1 MVFVIPEII
10 FFISKQKT
18 TYKYYNC
25 NNKRILLE
33 LTRQE
38 ESALKGEQGEVMQMA
53 HRILVATGEA
63 TDAEKLI
70 PIEWAHLSGVNYNTI
85 GDAGEEFLSSI
96 SKDARVKVKTT
107 LNPMGFDIDNVSNY
121 GLDENFIS
129 KQLSIKNS
137 YENMGVIPSFSCIP
151 YEIYDIPK
159 SETQVAFAESNAAIH
174 ANSFDN
180 LKTNKESAF
189 SALASAIIGKSPYSS
204 LRKEDEPNITIRMK
218 VKNPNELTYGM
229 LGFFAGKVGDTSVNI
244 SGLGEMDKRQT
255 KAMCGGMGTSG
266 TCAKFIFGDGD
277 SDCEKID
284 FDEKEM
290 QNIHDELN
298 TAEKGDL
305 ITLGSPQL
313 GLDEISDLA
322 GKLKGRSF
330 QKRCMV
336 FLPRTVKEQARK
348 IGYTNELE
356 RAGCEILSDCCTC
369 LSPLISKDNVDA
381 VTTNSIKGAFYLKNS
396 NGVDVNL
403 KSLSQIV
410 EDETR

>member
-1 MVFVIPEII
+1 M
-10 FFISKQKT
+10 
-18 TYKYYNC
+18 
-25 NNKRILLE
+25 E
-33 LTRQE
+33 LTKQE
-38 ESALKGEQGEVMQMA
+38 ESALKGEQGEMMQMA
-53 HRILVATGEA
+53 YRILVATGEA

-70 PIEWAHLSGVNYNTI
+70 PIEWTHLSGVNYNTI

-96 SKDARVKVKTT
+96 SKKARVKVKTT

-137 YENMGVIPSFSCIP
+137 YEAMGVIPSFSCIP

-159 SETQVAFAESNAAIH
+159 KGTQVAFAESNAAIH
-174 ANSFDN
+174 ANSYDN

-189 SALASAIIGKSPYSS
+189 SALASALTGKSPNSS
-204 LRKEDEPNITIRMK
+204 LRKEDKPNVTIQMK
-218 VKNPNELTYGM
+218 VKNPNELSYGM
-229 LGFFAGKVGDTSVNI
+229 LGFFAGKVGDTSVNV
-244 SGLGEMDKRQT
+244 SGLAEMDKRQC

-266 TCAKFIFGDGD
+266 TCAKFIFGEGD

-290 QNIHDELN
+290 LNIFDELN
-298 TAEKGDL
+298 TAEKGDI

-313 GLDEISDLA
+313 GLDEITELSE
-322 GKLKGRSF
+322 KLKGRSF
-330 QKRCMV
+330 KKRCMV
-336 FLPRTVKEQARK
+336 FTPRTVKEQAK
-348 IGYTNELE
+348 KLGYTNELE

-369 LSPLISKDNVDA
+369 LTPLINKDSVDA

-403 KSLSQIV
+403 KPLSQII
-410 EDETR
+410 EDETS

>member
-1 MVFVIPEII
+1 
-10 FFISKQKT
+10 
-18 TYKYYNC
+18 
-25 NNKRILLE
+25 LE
-33 LTRQE
+33 LTKDE
-38 ESALKGEQGEVMQMA
+38 ESALKGEHGETMEMA
-53 HRILVATGEA
+53 YRILVATGEA

-70 PIEWAHLSGVNYNTI
+70 PIEWTHLSGVNYNTI
-85 GDAGEEFLSSI
+85 GDAGEELLSGI

-137 YENMGVIPSFSCIP
+137 YETMGVIPSFSCIP
-151 YEIYDIPK
+151 YEIFDIPK
-159 SETQVAFAESNAAIH
+159 DGTQVAFAESNAAIH
-174 ANSFDN
+174 ANSYDN

-189 SALASAIIGKSPYSS
+189 SALASALTGKSPYSS
-204 LRKEDEPNITIRMK
+204 LRKEDKPNITINMK
-218 VKNPNELTYGM
+218 IKNPNELSYGM

-244 SGLGEMDKRQT
+244 SGLSEMDNRQC

-284 FDEKEM
+284 FDEKEL
-290 QNIHDELN
+290 QNVHDELN
-298 TAEKGDL
+298 TAENGDI

-313 GLDEISDLA
+313 GLEEITELTE
-322 GKLKGRSF
+322 KLKGRSF
-330 QKRCMV
+330 KKRCMV
-336 FLPRTVKEQARK
+336 FTPRTVKVQMQK
-348 IGYTNELE
+348 LGYTNELE

-369 LSPLISKDNVDA
+369 LTPLINKDNVDT

-396 NGVDVNL
+396 NGVGVNL
-403 KSLSQIV
+403 KPLSQII
-410 EDETR
+410 EDETKWIRF

>member
-1 MVFVIPEII
+1 MK
-10 FFISKQKT
+10 S

-25 NNKRILLE
+25 NNDNLPLE
-33 LTRQE
+33 LTREE
-38 ESALKGEQGEVMQMA
+38 ESALKGEQGETMQMA
-53 HRILVATGEA
+53 YRILVATGEA

-85 GDAGEEFLSSI
+85 GDAGEELLSSI
-96 SKDARVKVKTT
+96 SKDARVTVKTT

-121 GLDENFIS
+121 NLDENFIS
-129 KQLSIKNS
+129 KQLSIRNS
-137 YENMGVIPSFSCIP
+137 YETMGVIPSFSCIP
-151 YEIYDIPK
+151 YEIFDIPK
-159 SETQVAFAESNAAIH
+159 NGTQVAFAESNAAIH
-174 ANSFDN
+174 ANSYDN

-189 SALASAIIGKSPYSS
+189 SALASAIVGKSPYSS
-204 LRKEDEPNITIRMK
+204 LRKEDTPNITIQMK
-218 VKNPNELTYGM
+218 VKNLNELTYGM
-229 LGFFAGKVGDTSVNI
+229 LGFYAGKIGDTSVNI
-244 SGLGEMDKRQT
+244 SGLGEMDQRQC

-284 FDEKEM
+284 FDEKAM
-290 QNIHDELN
+290 LNIHDELN
-298 TAEKGDL
+298 TAEKGDI

-313 GLDEISDLA
+313 GLDEITELSE
-322 GKLKGRSF
+322 KLKGRSF
-330 QKRCMV
+330 KKRCMV
-336 FLPRTVKEQARK
+336 FTPRTVKEQARK
-348 IGYTNELE
+348 VGYTNELE

-369 LSPLISKDNVDA
+369 LTPLINKDNVDA

-403 KSLSQIV
+403 KPLSQII

>member
-1 MVFVIPEII
+1 M
-10 FFISKQKT
+10 
-18 TYKYYNC
+18 
-25 NNKRILLE
+25 E
-33 LTRQE
+33 LTKQE
-38 ESALKGEQGEVMQMA
+38 ESALKGEQGEIMQMA
-53 HRILVATGEA
+53 YRILVATGEA

-70 PIEWAHLSGVNYNTI
+70 PIEWTHLSGVNYNTI

-96 SKDARVKVKTT
+96 SKNARVKVKTT

-137 YENMGVIPSFSCIP
+137 YETMGVTPSFSCIP
-151 YEIYDIPK
+151 YEIFDIPK
-159 SETQVAFAESNAAIH
+159 EGTQVAFAESNAAIH
-174 ANSFDN
+174 ANSYDN

-189 SALASAIIGKSPYSS
+189 SALASALTGKSPYSS
-204 LRKEDEPNITIRMK
+204 LRKDDKPNITIQMK
-218 VKNPNELTYGM
+218 VKNPNELSYGM
-229 LGFFAGKVGDTSVNI
+229 LGFFAGKVGDTSVNV
-244 SGLGEMDKRQT
+244 SGLGDMDKRQC

-284 FDEKEM
+284 FDEKAM
-290 QNIHDELN
+290 LNIHDELN
-298 TAEKGDL
+298 TAENGDI

-313 GLDEISDLA
+313 GLDEITELSE
-322 GKLKGRSF
+322 KLKGRSF
-330 QKRCMV
+330 KKRCMV
-336 FLPRTVKEQARK
+336 FTPRTVKEQARK
-348 IGYTNELE
+348 VGYTNELE

-369 LSPLISKDNVDA
+369 LTPLINKDNVDA

-403 KSLSQIV
+403 KSLSQII